1 MRIMPFKITL
11 ANDFLD
17 SLLDGDAYAV
27 PTDWDVSLHTG
38 APGETGANE
47 VAGGSYVRQEPSFS
61 AASGKSKTTDAELE
75 FTLMPSCTITHLGLW
90 GYYTDTW
97 VFIWGGELGSSKV
110 VGAGDTV
117 KIPAGELDADLT

>member
-1 MRIMPFKITL
+1 MPFQSDV

-17 SLLDGDAYAV
+17 SLLDGDAYVA
-27 PTDWDVSLHTG
+27 PSDWDVSLHTG
-38 APGETGANE
+38 DPGDDGSNE
-47 VAGGSYVRQEPSFS
+47 VSGGTYVRQAPSFS
-61 AASGKSKTTDAELE
+61 AAASKSKTTDAELE
-75 FTLMPSCTITHLGLW
+75 FTLMPACTITHIGLW

-117 KIPAGELDADLT
+117 KIAIGDLDADLT

>member
-1 MRIMPFKITL
+1 MPFKTL
-11 ANDFLD
+11 VANDFLD
-17 SLLDGDAYAV
+17 SLFDDDAYAV
-27 PTDWDVSLHTG
+27 PTDWDVSLHTADPGDNG
-38 APGETGANE
+38 ADE
-47 VAGGSYVRQEPSFS
+47 VAGGTYVRQEPSFS
-61 AASGKSKTTDAELE
+61 AAATKSKTTDAELE

-117 KIPAGELDADLT
+117 KIPVGDLDIDLT